1 MSRDP
6 TKLHAFNLADAL
18 VIDIYRNTLHFPIE
32 ERFGLQAQLRR
43 AAVSAAANI
52 VEGSARRTGRE
63 YLHFLNIALGS
74 ACEARYLLSLAHRLG
89 FLKNADAEHMGARS
103 SAVVKTLAGLM
114 RALDRDSRSE
124 HARSLKPEA

>member
-1 MSRDP
+1 MRAHRKLDLWQKSVDFVVDVYNV
-6 TKLHAFNLADAL
+6 TKD
-18 VIDIYRNTLHFPIE
+18 FPSE

-89 FLKNADAEHMGARS
+89 FLKKADAEHMSARS